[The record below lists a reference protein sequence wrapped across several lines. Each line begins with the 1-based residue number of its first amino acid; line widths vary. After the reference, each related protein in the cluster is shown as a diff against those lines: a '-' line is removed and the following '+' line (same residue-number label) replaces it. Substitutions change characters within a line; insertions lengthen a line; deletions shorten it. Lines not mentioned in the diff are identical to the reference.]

1 MGKMI
6 AVCGSPNCGK
16 TTAALKLA
24 QEIYHL
30 KKTSVQFLSP
40 DLNVPCMAYLFPNG
54 KDAELYSLGAAL
66 DKTDIYKEDV
76 LKQTVNVKTMQNF
89 GFLGFKL
96 GENRYSYPHP
106 TEDKVVQLFSVLRE
120 CAEYIVVDC
129 SCDPYDTVSSAA
141 KRDCDIAVQIF
152 CPDIKC
158 ISYYASCV
166 NQFLMIED
174 KKLKVMNITDKDIY
188 LPVSETEKHFHGAD
202 FFLPYERY
210 LKQQMITGT
219 LSERLGGC
227 KFRTEIE
234 RLAKAV
240 TADGQER

>member
-6 AVCGSPNCGK
+6 AVCGSPNSGK
-16 TTAALKLA
+16 TTAALKRA
-24 QEIYHL
+24 QEIYGL
-30 KKTSVQFLSP
+30 KKASLMFLSP

-54 KDAELYSLGAAL
+54 KDSDLYSLGVAL

-96 GENRYSYPHP
+96 GENRYSYPRP
-106 TEDKVVQLFSVLRE
+106 TEDKVNQLFAVMKDN
-120 CAEYIVVDC
+120 ADYVIVDC
-129 SCDPYDTVSSAA
+129 TCDPDDIVSSIA
-141 KRDCDIAVQIF
+141 KRDCDVAVQMF
-152 CPDIKC
+152 SPDMKC

-166 NQFLMIED
+166 NQFLLIEG
-174 KKLKVMNITDKDIY
+174 KKLKVLNVMDKDIY
-188 LPVSETEKHFHGAD
+188 VPIYEAETHFKGKD
-202 FFLPYERY
+202 FKLPYERM

-219 LSERLGGC
+219 LSERIGNC
-227 KFRTEIE
+227 KYRSEIE

-240 TADGQER
+240 V

>member
-6 AVCGSPNCGK
+6 AVCGSPNSGK

-24 QEIYHL
+24 QEIYGL
-30 KKTSVQFLSP
+30 KKASLMFLSP

-54 KDAELYSLGAAL
+54 KDSDLYSLGVAL

-96 GENRYSYPHP
+96 GENRYSYPRP
-106 TEDKVVQLFSVLRE
+106 TEDKVNQLFAVMKDN
-120 CAEYIVVDC
+120 ADYVIVDC
-129 SCDPYDTVSSAA
+129 TCDPDDIVSSIA
-141 KRDCDIAVQIF
+141 KRDCDVAVQMF
-152 CPDIKC
+152 SPDMKC

-166 NQFLMIED
+166 NQFLLIEG
-174 KKLKVMNITDKDIY
+174 KKLKVLNVMDKDIY
-188 LPVSETEKHFHGAD
+188 VPIYEAETHFKGMD
-202 FFLPYERY
+202 FKLPYERM

-219 LSERLGGC
+219 LSERIGNC
-227 KFRTEIE
+227 KYRSEIE

-240 TADGQER
+240 V

>member
-1 MGKMI
+1 MGKLI
-6 AVCGSPNCGK
+6 AVCGSPNSGK

-24 QEIYHL
+24 QEIYGS

-54 KDAELYSLGAAL
+54 KDSELFSLGVAL
-66 DKTDIYKEDV
+66 DKTDIYREDV

-96 GENRYSYPHP
+96 GENRYSYPRP
-106 TEDKVVQLFSVLRE
+106 TEDKVTQLLNVLKSLSDYVI
-120 CAEYIVVDC
+120 ADC
-129 SCDPYDTVSSAA
+129 TCDPDDVISTIA
-141 KRDCDIAVQIF
+141 KRDCDTAVQMF
-152 CPDIKC
+152 SPDMKC

-166 NQFLMIED
+166 NQFLMIEE
-174 KKLKVMNITDKDIY
+174 KKLKVMNVMEKDIY
-188 LPVSETEKHFHGAD
+188 VPIYETEKHFHGMD
-202 FFLPYERY
+202 FKLPYERG

-219 LSERLGGC
+219 LSERIGPS
-227 KFRTEIE
+227 KYKSEME

-240 TADGQER
+240 MKDGEDR

>member
-24 QEIYHL
+24 QEIYGL
-30 KKTSVQFLSP
+30 KKSSVMFLSP

-54 KDAELYSLGAAL
+54 KDTDLYSLGVAL

-96 GENRYSYPHP
+96 GENRYSYPRP
-106 TEDKVVQLFSVLRE
+106 TEDKITQLFAVMRDN
-120 CAEYIVVDC
+120 ADYVIVDC
-129 SCDPYDTVSSAA
+129 TCDHDDMVSSLA
-141 KRDCDIAVQIF
+141 KRDCDIAVQMF
-152 CPDIKC
+152 SPDMKC

-166 NQFLMIED
+166 NQFLLIED
-174 KKLKVMNITDKDIY
+174 KRLKVLNVMDKDIY
-188 LPVSETEKHFHGAD
+188 VPIHETETHFKGMD
-202 FFLPYERY
+202 FKLPYERM

-219 LSERLGGC
+219 LSERLVNC
-227 KFRTEIE
+227 KYRSEIE

-240 TADGQER
+240 M